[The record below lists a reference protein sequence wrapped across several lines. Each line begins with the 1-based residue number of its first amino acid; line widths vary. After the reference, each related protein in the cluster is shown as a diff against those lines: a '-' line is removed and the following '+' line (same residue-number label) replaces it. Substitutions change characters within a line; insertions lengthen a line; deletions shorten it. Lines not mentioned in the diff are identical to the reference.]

1 MIRSLPENT
10 NDLEEKHKLHVY
22 EGIGYMISMENDTL
36 KQEVLLKNLMKW
48 VDADWKK
55 IIDLASSDEA
65 VLLNDQ
71 VIREISFIIRVNER
85 VAFGVGNSF
94 YLYIYSIFS

>member
-1 MIRSLPENT
+1 
-10 NDLEEKHKLHVY
+10 
-22 EGIGYMISMENDTL
+22 MISMENDTL

-71 VIREISFIIRVNER
+71 VIREISFIIRVNE
-85 VAFGVGNSF
+85 
-94 YLYIYSIFS
+94 